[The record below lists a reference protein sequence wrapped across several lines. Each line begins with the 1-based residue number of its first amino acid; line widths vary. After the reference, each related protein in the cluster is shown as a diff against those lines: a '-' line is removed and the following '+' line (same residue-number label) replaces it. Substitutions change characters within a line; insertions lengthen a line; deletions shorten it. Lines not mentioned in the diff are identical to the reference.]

1 MCYNLVMNLNK
12 LKPYR
17 NMLFLALAAGV
28 GAFMPVIGIIVT
40 VVMYVKRDEN
50 SLNFTKEER
59 FLLNALLIILIIYLT
74 LNVLYTLKYPEVK
87 PDTSSE
93 TSL

>member
-1 MCYNLVMNLNK
+1 
-12 LKPYR
+12 
-17 NMLFLALAAGV
+17 MLFLALAAGV
-28 GAFMPVIGIIVT
+28 GAFVPVIGIIVT

>member
-1 MCYNLVMNLNK
+1 
-12 LKPYR
+12 
-17 NMLFLALAAGV
+17 MLFLALAAGV